1 MGDLVFFIGIWK
13 RRFLNGHPLDFH
25 FVIYPAYY
33 TKCFLLFFLFFS
45 TWMEVVVFDQSSIA
59 IAIACIYYISRFL
72 LLIYVSVPYTNHES
86 IIHYKST
93 PGVVQMSFWVDGSG
107 SRREWEV

>member
-25 FVIYPAYY
+25 FCYLPSILYQM
-33 TKCFLLFFLFFS
+33 FLTLFFLFFS

-59 IAIACIYYISRFL
+59 IAIACIYYISSFL

-86 IIHYKST
+86 IILYIST
-93 PGVVQMSFWVDGSG
+93 PGVVQMSF
-107 SRREWEV
+107 